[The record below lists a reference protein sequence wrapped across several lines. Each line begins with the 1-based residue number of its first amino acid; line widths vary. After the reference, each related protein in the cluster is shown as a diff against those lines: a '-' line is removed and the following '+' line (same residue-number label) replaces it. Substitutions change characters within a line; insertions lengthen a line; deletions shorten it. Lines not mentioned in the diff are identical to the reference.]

1 MIFRFPDNKG
11 LTLAYAELLD
21 IGIAQS
27 NIVATFNE
35 SAPLP
40 QPPAVARIVS
50 SASSLLVHCSQSA
63 SRSRLPRWSGNRSSG
78 LARFR
83 KHGGTLEVKS
93 RDHAAEIIHIAV
105 HHYGEMVA

>member
-40 QPPAVARIVS
+40 QPPAEHASFLQHLHSWFIAAKAHHDPDYRAGAEIDPPVS
-50 SASSLLVHCSQSA
+50 PV
-63 SRSRLPRWSGNRSSG
+63 
-78 LARFR
+78 FR